1 MYVYDLSRCPASF
14 DFLNWL
20 AICATHAQGEFHVSI
35 LRGPKDGFRDDEL
48 EPQDWEVRRQ
58 MLDNVLIPATRLWN
72 VKSLTLFPKAVSGK
86 RPHYNVNELYI
97 GQPIPSLK
105 VPEWALRIV
114 RQRYPKPPVV
124 VPLRTPGHH
133 PSRNSNQEEWQ
144 KACARLRFDLG
155 EKVVLV
161 PDVIEPWM
169 SDYDIFYEGINLLLR
184 AALYQHAKCVLG
196 VNHGPQAALAGLNAR
211 CRYLTFKMLAP
222 TPATTMEWFAMLGYA
237 GTDYMWAYP
246 WQHLV
251 WEPDNADTI
260 IEAYQALPEKTE
272 EHDYFPAVKWATPSK
287 NLQRSSSS

>member
-1 MYVYDLSRCPASF
+1 MYVYDLSRCPASY

-86 RPHYNVNELYI
+86 KPGYMINEIYI
-97 GQPIPSLK
+97 GLPIPSLK

-114 RQRYPKPPVV
+114 RARYPKPPVV
-124 VPLRTPGHH
+124 ISLRSPGHH
-133 PSRNSNQEEWQ
+133 PSRDSNIEEWE
-144 KACARLRFDLG
+144 KAAERLRFDFG
-155 EKVVLV
+155 EKVVFV
-161 PDVIEPWM
+161 GDAPVR
-169 SDYDIFYEGINLLLR
+169 DYETFPEAICLPLR

-196 VNHGPQAALAGLNAR
+196 VNNGPQGTLGGLNAKV
-211 CRYLTFKMLAP
+211 RYLTFKMLAP
-222 TPATTMEWFAMLGYA
+222 TPATTMEWFGMLGYA
-237 GTDYMWAYP
+237 GTDYPWAYP

-272 EHDYFPAVKWATPSK
+272 EHDYFPAVKWAQQTTS
-287 NLQRSSSS
+287 QSSIRR